1 MTSAI
6 EILAE
11 GSQSVGVSIALL
23 QNKICSD
30 IRRQTQSF
38 FAELTLKQKRADL
51 VQIDQHLEH
60 GLKFIVLPVPVP
72 VPVSV
77 SVSVNDNKSSS
88 NRKINNN
95 TSTSNSNSVDMEDS
109 DMMVQQLSGK

>member
-1 MTSAI
+1 MASAI

-23 QNKICSD
+23 QNKIYSD

-60 GLKFIVLPVPVP
+60 GLKFIVLPVPV
-72 VPVSV
+72 
-77 SVSVNDNKSSS
+77 NDNKSSS